1 MVDQM
6 MKLQNVFNS
15 VGYLICINIGTSS
28 SGGETVQF
36 RSYNSLGKETKPLEM
51 SIISQVFNRLVS
63 EENAQ
68 CLVWVV
74 EDPKKIHATAEEI
87 MQKSQT
93 IILFETISISGASL
107 TNAGK
112 MCPHHVMHFGS
123 IKVIMEFLNSIE
135 GSLR

>member
-1 MVDQM
+1 
-6 MKLQNVFNS
+6 MKLQNVLTS

-28 SGGETVQF
+28 SGGETVQTRRF
-36 RSYNSLGKETKPLEM
+36 NSLGKETKPLQM
-51 SIISQVFNRLVS
+51 SIFSHALNLLVS

-74 EDPKKIHATAEEI
+74 EDQKRICATAEEI
-87 MQKSQT
+87 MHKSHA
-93 IILFETISISGASL
+93 IILFETHNISGTSL
-107 TNAGK
+107 NQAGK

-123 IKVIMEFLNSIE
+123 INVALEFLNSIE

>member
-1 MVDQM
+1 M
-6 MKLQNVFNS
+6 
-15 VGYLICINIGTSS
+15 GYLICISIGTSS
-28 SGGETVQF
+28 NGQEAVQI
-36 RSYNSLGKETKPLEM
+36 RRYNSLGKETKPQEM
-51 SIISQVFNRLVS
+51 SIISQIFNRLVS

-74 EDPKKIHATAEEI
+74 EDQKRIRATAEEI
-87 MQKSQT
+87 MHKSQT

-123 IKVIMEFLNSIE
+123 IKVVLEFLNSIE